1 MASAKAIERM
11 DWTRIFVAAPGLR
24 PTAVEA
30 AVPIKPT
37 PTAAPAAA
45 RPTWIFPPTIV
56 PVTSATANNGTIDIY
71 PSFLYF
77 LVGFEDEHSPAG
89 EVHLSSF
96 MLCWGLFLMLANQQG
111 EDSSQ
116 QHEEDRKS
124 VV

>member
-1 MASAKAIERM
+1 MASAKAIDKM

-45 RPTWIFPPTIV
+45 RPTWIFPANMFPL
-56 PVTSATANNGTIDIY
+56 TSATANNGTIDIY
-71 PSFLYF
+71 PSFLWF
-77 LVGFEDEHSPAG
+77 LVGFEDEHGPAG
-89 EVHLSSF
+89 EVRVSSF
-96 MLCWGLFLMLANQQG
+96 MLGCRGLFLMLANQQG

-116 QHEEDRKS
+116 QHEDH
-124 VV
+124 